1 MDNQSFLERITTCFN
16 DTTCMLKY
24 GISFI
29 FVLIIFGLLYFSNN
43 SRISNVTVFLGSIFI
58 IGVSV
63 LTSYTSINYLQLLT
77 KGTNMMIN
85 SILFFC
91 ILGVSIYFYIA
102 NEPGVASYIA
112 IFLVPILLLI
122 LIISLAIFFYLF
134 VNSIRYKEGLPGFI
148 INLIFFIPC
157 MVLDYFQYLK
167 SEMNSTTNVIYYL
180 FITQILLIILYIS
193 VPAFINKFVMVNT
206 DNKIESDPLHVKYN
220 IDNALHVL
228 SDGSALI
235 INKPVSL
242 TREFIAGTPM
252 KEGFSTTTSEQD
264 LRSGINANAL
274 FSNFIE
280 TYVTQTNSDIQG
292 DMGQT
297 NSDIQGDIGQTNS
310 DIQGDIGQTGTQFG
324 QSTAQTGTQIGQ
336 STAQTGTQF
345 GQSTAQT
352 GTQIGQST
360 AQTGTQFGQSTAQTG
375 TQIGQSTAQT
385 GAQFGQS
392 TSQITKS
399 VVSKILDNL
408 DYLNPLS
415 KQTRNN
421 TLDQVSY
428 DSGKNQRN
436 YSISLWFYYNAH
448 SSNNI
453 AYSGETNIFSFGD
466 GIPKITYINKDNND
480 NKKNIRIYF
489 TNNEN
494 AINKSYDIDLQTQ
507 KWNQLVFNYT
517 STQADLFVNGELVY
531 TYMFDTIQKLPDI
544 NPTNLIKLG
553 DKKGL
558 DGSIKDVRFYNSPRT
573 KNDIVTSYNVI
584 QKKKQLDENNL
595 LE

>member
-43 SRISNVTVFLGSIFI
+43 SRISNVTVFLGSILI
-58 IGVSV
+58 IGVSL

-193 VPAFINKFVMVNT
+193 VPAFVNKFVMVNT

-228 SDGSALI
+228 SDGGALI

-264 LRSGINANAL
+264 LHSGINANAL
-274 FSNFIE
+274 FINFIE
-280 TYVTQTNSDIQG
+280 TYVT
-292 DMGQT
+292 QT

-310 DIQGDIGQTGTQFG
+310 DIQGDIGQTGTQIG

-345 GQSTAQT
+345 GQSTSQT

-360 AQTGTQFGQSTAQTG
+360 AQTGTQFGQSTSQTG
-375 TQIGQSTAQT
+375 TQFEQS
-385 GAQFGQS
+385 S
-392 TSQITKS
+392 SQITKS

>member
-1 MDNQSFLERITTCFN
+1 
-16 DTTCMLKY
+16 MLKY

-43 SRISNVTVFLGSIFI
+43 SRISNVTVFLGSILL
-58 IGVSV
+58 IGVSL
-63 LTSYTSINYLQLLT
+63 LTSYTSINYLQILT

-85 SILFFC
+85 SIIFFC

-112 IFLVPILLLI
+112 LFLVPILLLI

-206 DNKIESDPLHVKYN
+206 DNKIKSDPLHMKYN

-242 TREFIAGTPM
+242 TREFIVGTPM

-264 LRSGINANAL
+264 SHSGINANAL

-292 DMGQT
+292 D
-297 NSDIQGDIGQTNS
+297 IGQP
-310 DIQGDIGQTGTQFG
+310 GTQIG

-336 STAQTGTQF
+336 SIEQPTAQM
-345 GQSTAQT
+345 GQSS
-352 GTQIGQST
+352 GQS
-360 AQTGTQFGQSTAQTG
+360 S
-375 TQIGQSTAQT
+375 
-385 GAQFGQS
+385 
-392 TSQITKS
+392 SQITKS

-436 YSISLWFYYNAH
+436 YSISFWFYYNAH

-558 DGSIKDVRFYNSPRT
+558 DGSIKDVRFYNSPRS

>member
-360 AQTGTQFGQSTAQTG
+360 AQTG
-375 TQIGQSTAQT
+375 
-385 GAQFGQS
+385 AQFGQS